1 MLARLE
7 LKLRCKEELAYQ
19 MSSLFH
25 GVLMEQLPSDYA
37 EYLHLSQLHPYAQH
51 LEYKE
56 SSWYWIICCLNHEAS
71 QIVIHDTLWKLD
83 SITIKK
89 RDLEIDI
96 VQKNYM
102 EMSYRELMDHFY
114 EEDSSRYLQI
124 HFMSPT
130 SFKQRGKY
138 LFYPDLR
145 CIYQSLMNKYDSAVT
160 EESMVNEDTLEQLC
174 EYSQIVRYDLK
185 SVNFSL
191 EGIKIPAFIGKVTIK
206 IHGTQTM
213 ANFAHMLF
221 EFGTYS
227 GVGIKTA
234 LGMGYIRLIDE
245 GRKQ

>member
-1 MLARLE
+1 M
-7 LKLRCKEELAYQ
+7 
-19 MSSLFH
+19 
-25 GVLMEQLPSDYA
+25 
-37 EYLHLSQLHPYAQH
+37 
-51 LEYKE
+51 
-56 SSWYWIICCLNHEAS
+56 
-71 QIVIHDTLWKLD
+71 IHDNFFWKLD
-83 SITIKK
+83 SIIQYKK
-89 RDLEIDI
+89 RDLEIEYSSKKLYGDVI
-96 VQKNYM
+96 SRTYGQ
-102 EMSYRELMDHFY
+102 FY
-114 EEDSSRYLQI
+114 EEDSSHDTFQI